1 MCSTEKGIKFRAVPC
16 CMLGTLSAPTNAQ
29 SNASVKSRPESS
41 TPGSSSLEK
50 APNYFCAQEGQLRSP
65 GEPCGVRTC
74 VNLTSQRPAREHTS
88 PQTEF
93 GKSEPRLRPGPNPAA
108 PSSPTQ
114 DSPSRKDPVETEIW
128 SDSRCSRNRGKKLLL
143 KWQ

>member
-1 MCSTEKGIKFRAVPC
+1 MCHTEKGIKFRAVPC
-16 CMLGTLSAPTNAQ
+16 CMLRSLSAATKAQ
-29 SNASVKSRPESS
+29 SNTSVESMPESS

-65 GEPCGVRTC
+65 REPCGVCTC
-74 VNLTSQRPAREHTS
+74 VNLTSQRPACEHIS
-88 PQTEF
+88 PQTDF
-93 GKSEPRLRPGPNPAA
+93 GKTESRLRPGPNPAA
-108 PSSPTQ
+108 PFSPTQ